1 MTRLP
6 SNMLNL
12 AAQGMRV
19 LRNTPQLGQGVLAL
33 QHLMRMTERL
43 PSGAMIPNFERID
56 YTRMQT
62 LNTQG
67 TFAVS
72 AYTCHDGSARALKF
86 DTSHNKVLR
95 PDDHRPIVNPR
106 TLRREAVMLRW
117 LSDARI
123 MRSYGSICQVFSEKP
138 AGLPMLVMPLMPNG
152 NLRQFLIRNPN
163 GPRIPLV
170 CTLYHFLL
178 DAVAHTTQLRDVAS
192 AIQYLYGVGI
202 LHCDLK
208 SVSRIYLVG
217 VRG

>member
-1 MTRLP
+1 MTGLP

-56 YTRMQT
+56 HTRMQT

-72 AYTCHDGSARALKF
+72 AYTCNDGSARALKF
-86 DTSHNKVLR
+86 DTSNNKIPR
-95 PDDHRPIVNPR
+95 PGDQGPIVNPR

-123 MRSYGSICQVFSEKP
+123 IRSYGSICQVFSDQPK
-138 AGLPMLVMPLMPNG
+138 GLPMLVLPLVPNG
-152 NLRQFLIRNPN
+152 NLRKFLINNPN

-170 CTLYHFLL
+170 HIFSHFLSN
-178 DAVAHTTQLRDVAS
+178 DVTHTMQLRDVAS
-192 AIQYLYGVGI
+192 GIQYLFRVGI

-208 SVSRIYLVG
+208 SVSHIYLLG
-217 VRG
+217 AGG